1 MEGWDVDIYWD
12 EKYVKYEQ
20 GSTSFWVVSLGEGE
34 AMLPS
39 GLRVG
44 QRARNQQD
52 QSEPATLF
60 ITAALS
66 LGHTNELK

>member
-1 MEGWDVDIYWD
+1 MR
-12 EKYVKYEQ
+12 
-20 GSTSFWVVSLGEGE
+20 
-34 AMLPS
+34 MLLS

-44 QRARNQQD
+44 QRTRNQQE
-52 QSEPATLF
+52 QAEPAALL

>member
-20 GSTSFWVVSLGEGE
+20 GSTSFWVVWGEGG
-34 AMLPS
+34 MFLS

-44 QRARNQQD
+44 QRARNQQE
-52 QSEPATLF
+52 QSEPAALL

-66 LGHTNELK
+66 LGIQMD